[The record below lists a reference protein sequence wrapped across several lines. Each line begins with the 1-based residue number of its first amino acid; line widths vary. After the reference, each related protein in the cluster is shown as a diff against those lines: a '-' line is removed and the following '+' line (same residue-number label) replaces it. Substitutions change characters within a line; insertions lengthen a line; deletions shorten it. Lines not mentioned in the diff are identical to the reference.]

1 MFMLTDWDISFDVS
15 SLMQML
21 GSMYILDT
29 LAQLR
34 EEWGVLSLN
43 LPRASLFLFF
53 FVWQEHFI
61 EDSNEILS
69 A

>member
-43 LPRASLFLFF
+43 LPRVSLFLFF
-53 FVWQEHFI
+53 FLWQEHFI